1 MSLYNMVA
9 STNENTVV
17 AEYIPEYS
25 PSGSYQSEFQLEQE
39 FIRLLQTQGYEY
51 LRIHDEASLLANLR
65 KQLELL
71 NNYSFS
77 DAEWNWFFQKC
88 VSGANDGI
96 IEKTRRIQTDHVQV
110 LKKDD
115 GSTKNIYLIDKKNI
129 HNNRLQVINQY
140 EEWKGTDESR

>member
-17 AEYIPEYS
+17 AEYIPVYS
-25 PSGSYQSEFQLEQE
+25 PSGSYQSESQLEQE

-77 DAEWNWFFQKC
+77 DAEWKWFF
-88 VSGANDGI
+88 
-96 IEKTRRIQTDHVQV
+96 EK
-110 LKKDD
+110 
-115 GSTKNIYLIDKKNI
+115 
-129 HNNRLQVINQY
+129 
-140 EEWKGTDESR
+140 

>member
-39 FIRLLQTQGYEY
+39 FIRLLQSQGYEY

-65 KQLELL
+65 KQLEVL

-77 DAEWNWFFQKC
+77 DAEWIWFFQK
-88 VSGANDGI
+88 
-96 IEKTRRIQTDHVQV
+96 
-110 LKKDD
+110 
-115 GSTKNIYLIDKKNI
+115 
-129 HNNRLQVINQY
+129 
-140 EEWKGTDESR
+140 